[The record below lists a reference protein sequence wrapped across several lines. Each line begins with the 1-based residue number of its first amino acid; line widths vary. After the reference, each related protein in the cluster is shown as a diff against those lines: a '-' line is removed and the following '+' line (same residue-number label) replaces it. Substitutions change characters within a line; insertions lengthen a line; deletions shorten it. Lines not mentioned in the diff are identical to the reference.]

1 MPRLLTLAMLM
12 FGIGALSLSLFADD
26 KPTADENAKAKK
38 ALQDLGDFVGQ
49 WKGNCESKA
58 GGKNTLWKETL
69 GWSWRFS
76 KDGEAWISLDVEGA
90 KYLAKGNLKYLPKQK
105 KFQFTATDVDGKEQV
120 YLGSIVRQNLQLER
134 KDEKTG
140 DVHKLKM
147 NTAAEGVRFLLT
159 YEIQTG
165 GKGLASTVYK
175 VAANKEG
182 ESLAG
187 GGKKNECIVTGGLG
201 TIAVSFEGKT
211 YYVCCSGCRDEFNEN
226 PKKYIDAAA
235 KKK

>member
-1 MPRLLTLAMLM
+1 MPRLLATALLLAGLVS
-12 FGIGALSLSLFADD
+12 FTHATDE
-26 KPTADENAKAKK
+26 KPSAEDNAKAKK
-38 ALQDLGDFVGQ
+38 ALQDVGDFVGQ
-49 WKGNCESKA
+49 WKGNSEAKIA
-58 GGKNTLWKETL
+58 GKNSLWKETI
-69 GWSWRFS
+69 GWAWKFN
-76 KDGEAWISLDVEGA
+76 KDGESWIAFEVEGG
-90 KYLAKGNLKYLPKQK
+90 KYFKKGELKYLPKDK
-105 KFQFTATDVDGKEQV
+105 KYQFTTKDKDDKEQRFT
-120 YLGSIVRQNLQLER
+120 GTITKQNLLLES
-134 KDEKTG
+134 KDDKTG

-159 YEIQTG
+159 YEVQTG
-165 GKGLASTVYK
+165 GKGLASTIYK

-201 TIAVSFEGKT
+201 TITVSFEGKT

-226 PKKYIDAAA
+226 PKKYVDAAG

>member
-1 MPRLLTLAMLM
+1 MRRLLSLCLLAAGLV
-12 FGIGALSLSLFADD
+12 SVSFADD
-26 KPTADENAKAKK
+26 KLTPDDRAKAKK

-49 WKGNCESKA
+49 WKANAESKA
-58 GGKNTLWKETL
+58 GGKNTHWKETL
-69 GWSWRFS
+69 DWSWKFN
-76 KDGEAWISLDVEGA
+76 KEGDAWIAFGAEGG
-90 KYLAKGNLKYLPKQK
+90 KYFTKGVLKYLPKEK
-105 KFQFTATDVDGKEQV
+105 KYQFTATDKDGKEQV
-120 YLGSIVRQNLQLER
+120 FTGTIAKQSLQLER
-134 KDEKTG
+134 KDAASG

-159 YEIQTG
+159 YDVQAG
-165 GKGLASTVYK
+165 GRGLASTVYK
-175 VAANKEG
+175 IAANKEG

-226 PKKYIDAAA
+226 PKKYIEAAG